1 MEHASHRL
9 GFRVA
14 SFLVPLLFQSLVSVT
29 IVLVSYR
36 WSGLLP
42 TWLVDFEHYGLTV
55 VSIGIGLVLLRR
67 GWNTTTAG
75 ILAYVLLMLVALII
89 WSYSVLALVFGIT
102 A

>member
-1 MEHASHRL
+1 
-9 GFRVA
+9 
-14 SFLVPLLFQSLVSVT
+14 
-29 IVLVSYR
+29 
-36 WSGLLP
+36 
-42 TWLVDFEHYGLTV
+42 V